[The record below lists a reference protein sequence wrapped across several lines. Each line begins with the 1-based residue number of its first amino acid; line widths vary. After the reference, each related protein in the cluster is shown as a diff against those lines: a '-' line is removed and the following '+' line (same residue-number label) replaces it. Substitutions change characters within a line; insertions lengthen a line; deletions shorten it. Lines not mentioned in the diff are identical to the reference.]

1 MYSVRNVGQV
11 ANLSN
16 SQLALIQ
23 APVERKIFL
32 EGPAGVGKTSAGVG
46 RLLHLLD
53 AGVPDRSILVLAPQ
67 RTLAAPY
74 TDALRRPTVRAGGQ
88 VTVFTVGGLAQR
100 MVDLFWPLIAQEAG
114 FAHPDRPPTFLTL
127 ETAQYYMARL
137 VRPLLDRGYFETVV
151 IDRNRLYSQI
161 IDNLN
166 KAAVVGF
173 PHTEIGERLKAAW
186 EGERSQ
192 ARIYD
197 EAQACATRFRQYCLA
212 HNLLDFSLQVEVFV
226 KYLWSTP
233 APPGRT
239 SPAPPVYGGAHGQD
253 NLAPSVP
260 GGAQT
265 LCRDYLLET
274 YTHLIVEN
282 VEEDTPVAH
291 DLLREWLP
299 HCRSALV
306 ICDRQA
312 GYRRFLGAD
321 PESARALGDLCD
333 ERVTFLDSV
342 VTAPDLQALGARLA
356 RSLNR
361 TLPGARG
368 QGSKG
373 PETGDARAAL
383 AFAYH
388 RFHPQMLDWVA
399 GEISTLVHD
408 QGVSPG
414 EIVVLAPFLTDALR
428 FSLVNRLE
436 RKDVPARSHRPSRA
450 LRDEPATRCLLTLA
464 AIAHPHWG
472 ICPSRFDVAYALMQ
486 AIDGIDLVRAQLLA
500 DIVYRVR
507 EGAPG
512 LSSFDR
518 INPEMQ
524 ERLTFMLGGRYERL
538 RVWLEAYVAGSQNT
552 FPAVHEGGAVEQA
565 PRPAAKGE
573 PVPFDHFLSRLFG
586 EVLSQEG
593 GGFHRDYDAGRVAHD
608 LIESVR
614 KFRWVA
620 SESLVAESA
629 DVASVDAPSVD
640 EVSVVGGPDP
650 SVDAPSVDATSI
662 GKGPGLSA
670 DAAPAVEGKP
680 LGQEYIEMVQDGVI
694 AAQYVRSWRLQPGDV
709 VLLAPAYTF
718 LMSNRPVDYQ
728 FWLNV
733 GGRGWWERLYQPLTH
748 PYVLSRHWPRDAV
761 WTDADEHETRQE
773 ALYRLAQG
781 LIRRCRRK
789 VYLGLSELGE
799 QGNEQKGPLLQAI
812 QRVLRHLPAEAEE

>member
-1 MYSVRNVGQV
+1 MVSVRNVGQV
-11 ANLSN
+11 VNLSD

-23 APVERKIFL
+23 APVECKIFL
-32 EGPAGVGKTSAGVG
+32 DGPAGAGKTTAGVG

-53 AGVPDRSILVLAPQ
+53 SGVPARSILTLAPQ

-100 MVDLFWPLIAQEAG
+100 MVDLFWPLIAEEAG
-114 FAHPDRPPTFLTL
+114 FARPDRPPTFLTL

-173 PHTEIGERLKAAW
+173 PHTEIGERLKTAW

-212 HNLLDFSLQVEVFV
+212 HNLLDFSLQVELFV
-226 KYLWSTP
+226 KYLWQ
-233 APPGRT
+233 
-239 SPAPPVYGGAHGQD
+239 SPAPPVDGGAS
-253 NLAPSVP
+253 AAS
-260 GGAQT
+260 

-333 ERVTFLDSV
+333 ERVTFADSV
-342 VTAPDLQALGARLA
+342 VTAPDLQALGGRLA

-361 TLPGARG
+361 TPPGAEG
-368 QGSKG
+368 PGSKG

-399 GEISTLVHD
+399 GEIAALVHD
-408 QGVSPG
+408 QGVPPG

-436 RKDVPARSHRPSRA
+436 RRDVPARSHRPSRA
-450 LRDEPATRCLLTLA
+450 LREEPATRCLLTLA

-486 AIDGIDLVRAQLLA
+486 AIDGIDLVRAQLLS

-507 EGAPG
+507 EGTPG

-524 ERLTFMLGGRYERL
+524 ERLTFVLGGRYERL
-538 RVWLEAYVAGSQNT
+538 RAWIEAYVAASQSS
-552 FPAVHEGGAVEQA
+552 FPSVQEGGAVEQA
-565 PRPAAKGE
+565 PPPASKGE

-620 SESLVAESA
+620 SESLAAESA
-629 DVASVDAPSVD
+629 DAPSAGEASADEASVDKAPVDAASVDATFMD
-640 EVSVVGGPDP
+640 KDPDP
-650 SVDAPSVDATSI
+650 SGDAPSVDATSI
-662 GKGPGLSA
+662 VEGPGLSA
-670 DAAPAVEGKP
+670 SAVEGKP

-694 AAQYVRSWRLQPGDV
+694 AAQYVRSWRLQPEDV

-718 LMSNRPVDYQ
+718 LMNNRPVDYQ

-748 PYVLSRHWPRDAV
+748 PYVLSRHWPRDEV

-789 VYLGLSELGE
+789 IYLGLSELGE

-812 QRVLRHLPAEAEE
+812 QRVLRNLPAEAEG